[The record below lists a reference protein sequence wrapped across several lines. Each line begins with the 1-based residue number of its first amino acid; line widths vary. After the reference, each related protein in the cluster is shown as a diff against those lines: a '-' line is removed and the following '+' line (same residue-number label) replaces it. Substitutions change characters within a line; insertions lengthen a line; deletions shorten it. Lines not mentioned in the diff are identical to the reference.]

1 MMGTGSTGH
10 HVAKKNADQQHLEDG
25 RTCLAQPETQ
35 QSAAASFF
43 SLNVCIIIYLFNIYY
58 TNKAAEKANNLTS
71 QSIKMLRCRFSLFY
85 VSGPTKVIV
94 ITALCKSC
102 NRLTNLLLTKLAG
115 TILGKL
121 DSLSSYL
128 YFTALVLCCQDLGST
143 FSQCR
148 FRAW

>member
-1 MMGTGSTGH
+1 MIGTGSTGP
-10 HVAKKNADQQHLEDG
+10 HVAEKKC
-25 RTCLAQPETQ
+25 T
-35 QSAAASFF
+35 SAALRRRKRRSLFFF